1 MAIRQSA
8 SAGGDALAIGSP
20 RRRRPPRQQGREL
33 PRCVRIGLTQP
44 LNQNTGHSDGAG
56 EQGGDPRPYRQQAS
70 ERLPRG
76 GKLAL
81 AARQKGCQGISQRGV
96 PRHRDPPQ
104 AGRPVVRRPR
114 LCSVLARA
122 THQNPEEAFSIVP
135 RSLAGGCPTL
145 PGRRNVTERRSLR
158 DLGIAEC
165 AFP

>member
-1 MAIRQSA
+1 M
-8 SAGGDALAIGSP
+8 
-20 RRRRPPRQQGREL
+20 

-44 LNQNTGHSDGAG
+44 LNQSTGHSDGAG

-76 GKLAL
+76 GKLAH

-114 LCSVLARA
+114 LCSVLACA
-122 THQNPEEAFSIVP
+122 THQKP
-135 RSLAGGCPTL
+135 RRAILHSAPQPGGGGCPTP
-145 PGRRNVTERRSLR
+145 PGHRDVTERRSLR